1 MASASGEMKGK
12 RRHAASAKTR
22 RASRKAPRAKN
33 KPLNVA
39 RDATLNRELQDG
51 DRFTRGR
58 RGALSN
64 GFEVLALISRRSRA
78 ALELPTR
85 LARCHSPFEFWSM
98 QAQFV
103 KEGFTDCQS
112 VALRMMT
119 DPLHALSMAG
129 SKPLDMVRS

>member
-12 RRHAASAKTR
+12 RRHAASAKTP
-22 RASRKAPRAKN
+22 RAPRKAPRAKN

-51 DRFTRGR
+51 QNRFMRGR
-58 RGALSN
+58 RSALSN
-64 GFEVLALISRRSRA
+64 GFDVLALISRRSRA

-85 LARCHSPFEFWSM
+85 LARCHSPFEFWSA
-98 QAQFV
+98 QAQFMQ
-103 KEGFTDCQS
+103 EGFADCQS

-119 DPLHALSMAG
+119 GPLHALSNG
-129 SKPLDMVRS
+129 RQ